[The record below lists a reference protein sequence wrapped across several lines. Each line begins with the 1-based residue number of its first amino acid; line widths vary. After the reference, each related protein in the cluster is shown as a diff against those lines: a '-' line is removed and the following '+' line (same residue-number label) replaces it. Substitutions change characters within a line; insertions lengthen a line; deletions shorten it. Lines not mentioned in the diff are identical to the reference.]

1 MKEFMLL
8 LRSESDHLSALS
20 PHELQKH
27 LEKVTK
33 YIDDLTKSG
42 RLKSAQPLGEQSIVI
57 SGVKGKLKD
66 GPFNESK
73 EVIIGYY
80 LILARDIEEAVEIGK
95 RNPNF
100 DLDTSTRIE
109 VRPIMFL
116 DESINRPTS

>member
-20 PHELQKH
+20 PHQLQMH

-33 YIDDLTKSG
+33 YIDDLMKTG

-57 SGVKGKLKD
+57 SGAKGKLKD

-80 LILARDIEEAVEIGK
+80 LILAKDIEEAVEIGK

-100 DLDTSTRIE
+100 DLDTATRIE

-116 DESINRPTS
+116 DGINQ

>member
-8 LRSESDHLSALS
+8 LRSEGDHLSALS
-20 PHELQKH
+20 PQELQKH

-33 YIDDLTKSG
+33 YIDDLTTAG
-42 RLKSAQPLGEQSIVI
+42 RLKSAQPLEEQSIVI
-57 SGVKGKLKD
+57 SGAKGKLRD

-100 DLDTSTRIE
+100 DLDTPTLIE

-116 DESINRPTS
+116 DGINQ

>member
-20 PHELQKH
+20 PQELQKH
-27 LEKVTK
+27 IEKVTI
-33 YIDDLTKSG
+33 YIEDLMKKG
-42 RLKSAQPLGEQSIVI
+42 RLKSAQPLAEQSVVI
-57 SGVKGKLKD
+57 SGPKGKLKD

-80 LILARDIEEAVEIGK
+80 LILAKDMAEAVEIGK

-100 DLDTSTRIE
+100 DLNTPTRIE
-109 VRPIMFL
+109 VRPIMAQ
-116 DESINRPTS
+116 DGINR